1 MREIAW
7 AGIRIKTEGMRNVE
21 ITFWRESQDLV
32 IDKKWEGSE
41 REVWVLCI
49 TLNKNC
55 GDMIITVVHV
65 KVEMPMTHLWE
76 NVE

>member
-7 AGIRIKTEGMRNVE
+7 AGIRIKTEGMRNVA
-21 ITFWRESQDLV
+21 IIFWRESQDLV
-32 IDKKWEGSE
+32 IDKKWEDPE
-41 REVWVLCI
+41 REAWVLCE

-55 GDMIITVVHV
+55 GDMIITIVHV
-65 KVEMPMTHLWE
+65 KVEIPMTNVWG